1 MNFVHRL
8 LAPALAL
15 ALSFSALAGDR
26 GTPDEAKAL
35 LVKAVALVKASGKDK
50 ASAQFMDKQGG
61 FIDRDLY
68 VSVIDM
74 SGKTTANGGNPR
86 LVGKDNMKYQD
97 ADGKFIV
104 KERIE
109 IAKAKGRGMQE
120 YRSVN
125 PVTKE
130 IESKLVFFEKLDDVV
145 VAVGSFKP

>member
-1 MNFVHRL
+1 MNLAHKL
-8 LAPALAL
+8 LAAAV
-15 ALSFSALAGDR
+15 AAVLSLSAFAGDR
-26 GTPDEAKAL
+26 ATPDEAKAM
-35 LVKAVALVKASGKDK
+35 LVKAIALVKASGKDK
-50 ASAQFMDKQGG
+50 AMLQFMDKQGG

-74 SGKTTANGGNPR
+74 TGKTTANGGNPR
-86 LVGKDNMKYQD
+86 LVGKDNIKYQD

-104 KERIE
+104 KERVD
-109 IAKAKGRGMQE
+109 IAKAKGRGTQE

-130 IESKLVFFEKLDDVV
+130 IETKLVFFEKMDELI